1 MAILE
6 VKVIPV
12 GTEAPSL
19 SSYIRE
25 CYQVAEQNDDVD
37 LVVTPTSTI
46 LEGPLNRV
54 IEIAQA
60 MHQEPFSHHIER
72 VMTTIT
78 IDERR
83 DKPEDMDDMVSAVF
97 AEEDDQDT

>member
-1 MAILE
+1 MAIIE

-12 GTEAPSL
+12 GTDDPSL
-19 SSYIRE
+19 SSYIRG
-25 CYQVAEQNDDVD
+25 CYHVAEKHDDVD

-46 LEGPLNRV
+46 LEGPLER
-54 IEIAQA
+54 IIDIAQE
-60 MHQEPFSHHIER
+60 MHQEPFLHRIDR

-83 DKPEDMDDMVSAVF
+83 DKSEDMDDMVSAVYT
-97 AEEDDQDT
+97 EEDDQDT

>member
-1 MAILE
+1 MAVIE

-12 GTEAPSL
+12 GTDDPSL

-25 CYQVAEQNDDVD
+25 CYQVAEKNDDVD

-46 LEGPLNRV
+46 LEGPLARV
-54 IEIAQA
+54 LKIAEA
-60 MHQEPFSHHIER
+60 MHQEPFLHHIER

-83 DKPEDMDDMVSAVF
+83 DKPEDMDDMVSSVF
-97 AEEDDQDT
+97 TEEDDQDI